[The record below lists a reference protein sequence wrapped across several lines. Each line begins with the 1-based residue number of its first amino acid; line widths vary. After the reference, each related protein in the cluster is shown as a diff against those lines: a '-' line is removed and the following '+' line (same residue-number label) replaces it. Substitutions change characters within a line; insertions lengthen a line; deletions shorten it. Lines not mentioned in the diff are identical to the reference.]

1 MLYYLLKYVNETY
14 QIGWL
19 RLVDYISFRALAA
32 AVTALLIALIFG
44 ERIIAYLKTRAIEP
58 IKEEAPKE
66 HRKKVGIPSM
76 GGSIILLSV
85 FGASLLWSKLA
96 SPFAWLILLAVAWMG
111 MIGFIDD
118 YLKVMKK
125 VKGGLSERYKLFGQ
139 LTLGLA
145 IGIYTVLDPKLSAL
159 LSDTTVPF
167 FKNLTVDYGY
177 WYIPVC
183 VFIVVAVSNAVNLT
197 DGLDGLAAGCSAI
210 TLIALA
216 GFAYLTGNV
225 KFAKYLNIVYI
236 EGAGEV
242 AIIALA
248 IAAACIGFL
257 WFNAH
262 PAQVFM
268 GDTGSLA
275 IGGAIAVIALLIK
288 KELQLPVIAGI
299 FLIETLSVIIQRYWF
314 KFSRWKYGE
323 GRRVFKMAP
332 LHHHFQM
339 VGWQEEK
346 IVIRFWILTLVFV
359 AASLISLKLR

>member
-1 MLYYLLKYVNETY
+1 MLYYLLKHVGETY
-14 QIGWL
+14 QVSWL
-19 RLVDYISFRALAA
+19 RLVDYISFRSLAA
-32 AVTALLIALIFG
+32 AVTALLIAMLFG
-44 ERIIAYLKTRAIEP
+44 ERIIEYLKTKVIEP
-58 IKEEAPKE
+58 IKEEAPEE
-66 HRKKVGIPSM
+66 HRKKVGIPTM
-76 GGSIILLSV
+76 GGFIILLSV
-85 FGASLLWSKLA
+85 LGASLLWSKLA

-111 MIGFIDD
+111 AIGFIDD
-118 YLKVMKK
+118 YLKVVKK

-139 LTLGLA
+139 LALGLA

-159 LSDTTVPF
+159 LSNTTVPF
-167 FKNLTVDYGY
+167 FKNLVVDYGY
-177 WYIPVC
+177 WYVPVC
-183 VFIVVAVSNAVNLT
+183 VFIVAAVSNAVNLT

-210 TLIALA
+210 SLLTLA
-216 GFAYLTGNV
+216 GFAYLTGNA

-242 AIIALA
+242 TILA
-248 IAAACIGFL
+248 MAMAAACVGFL

-275 IGGAIAVIALLIK
+275 IGGAMAVIALLIK

-299 FLIETLSVIIQRYWF
+299 FLIETLSVIVQRYWF
-314 KFSRWKYGE
+314 KFTRWRYGE

-339 VGWQEEK
+339 LGWREEK
-346 IVIRFWILTLVFV
+346 IVIRFWIIALIFAV
-359 AASLISLKLR
+359 ASLISLKLR